1 MGLAA
6 AALTVGGAAVAFTGG
21 ADVQDWWVGTPDA
34 DWWAEEDCAPEVIGF
49 QEDTALNYLEYAVNV
64 DGVVNDG
71 DPNTFLRCHQRGHF
85 QELRCMVGLADG
97 TVAACSDREG
107 THSLPESG
115 DVVYINYSRNL
126 TPSGSNPPVQKNGYA
141 ICGIIVERSHGVA
154 NPLCRASGDGDGD
167 GDGGDGDSSNSFP
180 CTPETSVQLG
190 PNVAHQVVVGSCY
203 KYNKTQG
210 SLRFAKWNG
219 PSYTVQGEGSN
230 GSPFST
236 QVTGDFTAVSGVA
249 NGVALFYVSAAT
261 GGATS
266 VELQVGDW

>member
-167 GDGGDGDSSNSFP
+167 GGDGDSSNSFP